1 MSYLKQIWRDLVSGG
16 TTLTADRLNH
26 MEDGIAAANDAWDS
40 VAHASGVITPVFN
53 LETSWQLTRR
63 AGWAYLDL
71 RAYTLQSAFETWST
85 PIARLPVGFR
95 PAKNIRSMCMIET
108 QYWEQVA
115 PGYVT
120 IFPNGDV
127 ELDYRVNFAPYTCDV
142 SAVFPLA

>member
-1 MSYLKQIWRDLVSGG
+1 M
-16 TTLTADRLNH
+16 
-26 MEDGIAAANDAWDS
+26 
-40 VAHASGVITPVFN
+40 ITPVFN
-53 LETSWQLTRR
+53 LEPSWQLTRQG
-63 AGWAYLDL
+63 GWAYLDL
-71 RAYTLQSAFETWST
+71 RAYTLQSARETWST
-85 PIARLPVGFR
+85 PIARLPEGFR
-95 PAKNIRSMCMIET
+95 PAKNIRSQCMIEA